1 MANTKIDT
9 IKTLICWDSESADA
23 EIQVYLNLAEQ
34 ELLTW
39 TFGKNTSLSE
49 IPSWLEPVQIM
60 AVVVGYN
67 QKGAVGETMQIV
79 NEVHH
84 DFKYDTMLSYIHANA
99 PSYVEIR

>member
-1 MANTKIDT
+1 MATAKIET
-9 IKTLICWDSESADA
+9 VKTLIGWNSEGADN

-39 TFGKNTSLSE
+39 TFGQKTELTQ
-49 IPSWLEPVQIM
+49 IPSWLEPIQIM

-67 QKGAVGETMQIV
+67 QKGAVGEIMQIV
-79 NEVHH
+79 DEVHH

-99 PSYVEIR
+99 PAYAEIR

>member
-1 MANTKIDT
+1 MATTKVET
-9 IKTLICWDSESADA
+9 VKTLIGWNGQGA
-23 EIQVYLNLAEQ
+23 ENEIKVYLDLAEQ

-39 TFGKNTSLSE
+39 TFGKNTELSE

-67 QKGAVGETMQIV
+67 QKGAVGEIMQIV
-79 NEVHH
+79 DEVHH
-84 DFKYDTMLSYIHANA
+84 DFKYDTMLTYIHANA

>member
-1 MANTKIDT
+1 MATAKIET
-9 IKTLICWDSESADA
+9 VKTLIGWNSEGADN

-39 TFGKNTSLSE
+39 TFGRNTELTQV
-49 IPSWLEPVQIM
+49 PSWLEPVQIM

-67 QKGAVGETMQIV
+67 QKGAVGETMQIID
-79 NEVHH
+79 EVHH

-99 PSYVEIR
+99 PAYAEIR